1 MAEES
6 GLKKVLGFKELL
18 SIGIGQTIG
27 SGVMAYTGIAIGIT
41 GRGVVIAYILSSLL
55 VILITMPA
63 AQLSSTLPC
72 AGAEYMH
79 TSRILSPTLGT
90 FYMFIYFI
98 YTMTISVYAISF
110 TEYLQQLI
118 PSIPFK
124 LIAVSVLTIFY
135 IANIVGIQMAA
146 AIQKILVL
154 ALFAGLFVF
163 IVFGLPHVELSGF
176 TSDTMYPE
184 GFKGVFGAAALLT
197 FATGGAN
204 VITHLGAEAK
214 NPGRDIPIVMAIATI
229 LVGIV
234 YAFLAFVASGILP
247 VEEVANKNLGVVAQV
262 FLSRPAYL
270 FFMIGGA
277 MTAIITTLN
286 STFSWVTKPL
296 LMFVEDGYLPKKLG
310 EVNKRFGTP
319 HYLLTVFY
327 ILGLLPVIT
336 GVSLSAIST
345 IGSCAMLF
353 RVLIPV
359 CSCFLVHKKYPEAC
373 AKSFFLFKPA
383 VLYVTVGI
391 ASIILLIQMG
401 VLLDM
406 QTTFMIYVSLITVL
420 CAFIISVVIN
430 KIRKVDFYTGN
441 AETDFRQTTV
451 QTTTPAHNDK
461 SKKQETD

>member
-1 MAEES
+1 MTE
-6 GLKKVLGFKELL
+6 GTVLKKVLGFRELL
-18 SIGIGQTIG
+18 SVGIGQTIG

-41 GRGVVIAYILSSLL
+41 GRGVVLAYIMSSLL
-55 VILITMPA
+55 VILITLPA

-90 FYMFIYFI
+90 FYMFIYII

-124 LIAVSVLTIFY
+124 LIAVLVLTVFY

-146 AIQKILVL
+146 AIQKILVI

-163 IVFGLPHVELSGF
+163 IIFGLPHVQISGF
-176 TSDTMYPE
+176 TADTMFPA
-184 GFKGVFGAAALLT
+184 GFKSVFGAAALLT

-214 NPGRDIPIVMAIATI
+214 NPGRDIPIVMAVATV
-229 LVGIV
+229 LVGII
-234 YAFLAFVASGILP
+234 YAFLAFVASGVLP
-247 VEEVANKNLGVVAQV
+247 VEEVANKNLGVVAGV
-262 FLSRPAYL
+262 FLSKPAYL

-310 EVNKRFGTP
+310 EVNRRFGTP

-327 ILGLLPVIT
+327 IVGLLPVIT

-353 RVLIPV
+353 RVFIPI
-359 CSCFLVHKKYPEAC
+359 CSCFFVHKKYPDAC
-373 AKSFFLFKPA
+373 AKSFFLFKPS
-383 VLYVTVGI
+383 VLCITVGI
-391 ASIILLIQMG
+391 AGVILLIQMA

-406 QTTFMIYVSLITVL
+406 QTTFMIYVSLVTVL
-420 CAFIISVVIN
+420 CAFIISVIVN
-430 KIRKVDFYTGN
+430 RIRKVSFYTGDAVN
-441 AETDFRQTTV
+441 DFRQT
-451 QTTTPAHNDK
+451 
-461 SKKQETD
+461 SKQNSEN